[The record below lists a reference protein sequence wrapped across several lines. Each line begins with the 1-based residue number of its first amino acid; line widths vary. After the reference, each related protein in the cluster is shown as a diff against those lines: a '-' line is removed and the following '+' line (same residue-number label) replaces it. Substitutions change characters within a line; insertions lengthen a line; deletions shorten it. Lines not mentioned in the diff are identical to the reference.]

1 MDRSER
7 PDRRRLPYVAL
18 ALTTGILAAGG
29 TLAAA
34 GLLNRNEPV
43 NTSGPAKE
51 QPRVSDGQV
60 RVATYNVARDGLN
73 QLANIRLL
81 MRQERL
87 DALMLQEV
95 TTSDSRQI
103 QQSLKQDNLYVS
115 YKLADGRQKPQDG
128 GLGDMIITPTK
139 QYGAYARIM
148 EGDSSSVSVTKT
160 AAGAVSDVSHGI
172 SESIA
177 TITAPRISFN
187 RAKRGLTENR
197 EVMFVK
203 TKIDGGTE
211 VQLMDTHIAAGPA
224 AEHQQQLNEVLHY
237 AASVA
242 TKSIPVIFCGDFNQ
256 TPNQKATNGDQI
268 VPAFSYRGFLTG
280 STKAVSTIGQPGNPA
295 SRIDYCFVHSTS
307 QLGMPTSWVVPG
319 IHSDHVPV
327 ALAAPLLSQE
337 SSQADVLR

>member
-1 MDRSER
+1 MERSER
-7 PDRRRLPYVAL
+7 PERHRARNFAGVLLTGAVFAGG
-18 ALTTGILAAGG
+18 ALTVAGF
-29 TLAAA
+29 
-34 GLLNRNEPV
+34 LNRNEPV

-51 QPRVSDGQV
+51 QPRVSDSQV

-103 QQSLKQDNLYVS
+103 QQTLKQDNLYVS

-139 QYGAYARIM
+139 QYDAYARIM
-148 EGDSSSVSVTKT
+148 EGDSSSLSLTKT
-160 AAGAVSDVSHGI
+160 AAGAASDIGHGI

-177 TITAPRISFN
+177 TITAPSINFKQ
-187 RAKRGLTENR
+187 AKRGLTENR
-197 EVMFVK
+197 EIMFVK

-211 VQLMDTHIAAGPA
+211 VQLINTHIAAGPA
-224 AEHQQQLNEVLHY
+224 AEHQQQLSTVLQY
-237 AASVA
+237 AASAA
-242 TKSIPVIFCGDFNQ
+242 TKDIPVIFCGDFNQ
-256 TPNQKATNGDQI
+256 TPTQMTPNIGQI
-268 VPAFSYRGFLTG
+268 VPAFGDRGFLTG

-307 QLGMPTSWVVPG
+307 QLGMPTSWTVPG
-319 IHSDHVPV
+319 IRSDHRPV

-337 SSQADVLR
+337 SSLAG